1 MKVGVYAYN
10 LYLVLGPSNID
21 VLAEIVTFWMKET
34 KNANLIKENS
44 FLQLVITTINFYLK
58 INK

>member
-34 KNANLIKENS
+34 KNANLIKT
-44 FLQLVITTINFYLK
+44 LARPRVILAMDPP
-58 INK
+58 